1 MFDVSQGAK
10 IEEGLQYTNSLK
22 KEFGISS
29 SLIYRLQINGEDL
42 HDSIEWSRFNRPLLH
57 FNYQLKA
64 SDPLRIVAYE
74 EFSKVQDMVN
84 HHKETIRAALENRLM
99 DLCRKHE

>member
-10 IEEGLQYTNSLK
+10 IEEGLQYTNALK

-42 HDSIEWSRFNRPLLH
+42 HDSI
-57 FNYQLKA
+57 
-64 SDPLRIVAYE
+64 
-74 EFSKVQDMVN
+74 
-84 HHKETIRAALENRLM
+84 
-99 DLCRKHE
+99 